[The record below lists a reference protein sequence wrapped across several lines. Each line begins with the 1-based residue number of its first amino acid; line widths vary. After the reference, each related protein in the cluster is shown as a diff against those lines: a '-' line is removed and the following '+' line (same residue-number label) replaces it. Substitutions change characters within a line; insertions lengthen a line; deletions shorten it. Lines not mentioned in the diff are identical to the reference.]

1 MVQNYG
7 NKPRLKLC
15 KTLHISEIKSAWWL
29 FLIVSKKSPI
39 TPPDPLFFAPFCTF
53 GRKQKSP
60 KVIDLQGFSLFCF
73 SYQWCHQESN
83 RGHKDFQ
90 SFALPTELWHLAWL
104 LSAYLS
110 VFYGLFYPLKMKYF
124 FFWFNCWF
132 KQVVWV
138 NNYFNEK
145 DSKWMI
151 FKCCLCF
158 IN

>member
-39 TPPDPLFFAPFCTF
+39 TPPDPLFFAPFCTV
-53 GRKQKSP
+53 GRKQKP
-60 KVIDLQGFSLFCF
+60 LKVIDFQGFSHFCF

-90 SFALPTELWHLAWL
+90 SFALPTELWHLVAL
-104 LSAYLS
+104 LRVQRYELNCK
-110 VFYGLFYPLKMKYF
+110 LKNWELENF
-124 FFWFNCWF
+124 FELIFI
-132 KQVVWV
+132 
-138 NNYFNEK
+138 NNYI
-145 DSKWMI
+145 D
-151 FKCCLCF
+151 
-158 IN
+158 